1 MSISLKGFDIENN
14 EIELP
19 KILWYEHYIGKFGFE
34 ETFKIGFSGQI
45 PFKLTKVIVT
55 KENKRECECFV
66 DYIELEA
73 NKFGV
78 FHTVK
83 LKSNICRLFENEVL
97 PTSYEEITLKQ
108 ILKNYTK
115 NCNITFQNPSF
126 KDALISNFYIET
138 GMSAFDILQLFF
150 QTFFR
155 KYVFL
160 NEEKQLTFPY
170 FPSNQLNFGRSTL
183 LGKDGKTKWLDY
195 SKIKAV
201 DDRSKLISD
210 AYVKIIYDDEKNF
223 LHLDE
228 ENEFAK
234 SCNIERIKFCNVPKH
249 WQVLLNKGSD
259 FMVRKQN
266 EERFYYELTTKEEIN
281 PFPGMIFKVKEMKNN
296 DTFFILNVLTSVKDC
311 GRKTKISFINYNA

>member
-1 MSISLKGFDIENN
+1 MSITLKGFNIENN

-55 KENKRECECFV
+55 KENKKECECFV

-73 NKFGV
+73 NKFGI

-126 KDALISNFYIET
+126 KDASISDFYVET

-155 KYVFL
+155 RYVFL
-160 NEEKQLTFPY
+160 NEERQLTFP
-170 FPSNQLNFGRSTL
+170 FVPLNPLNFGRSSNSE
-183 LGKDGKTKWLDY
+183 KDKTKLLDY
-195 SKIKAV
+195 NQIKII

-210 AYVKIIYDDEKNF
+210 AYVKIVYEDEQSF
-223 LHLDE
+223 LHLGE

-234 SCNIERIKFCNVPKH
+234 SCNIKRVKYCNVPKH
-249 WQVLLNKGSD
+249 WKVLPQSGSD

-266 EERFYYELTTKEEIN
+266 EERFYYELTTREEVN
-281 PFPGMIFKVKEMKNN
+281 PVPGMIINVKEMKNN
-296 DTFFILNVLTSVKDC
+296 NTFFILKVLTSFKED
-311 GRKTKISFINYNA
+311 GKKTKISFINYND

>member
-19 KILWYEHYIGKFGFE
+19 KVLWYEHYIGKFGFE
-34 ETFKIGFSGQI
+34 ETFKIGFSKRI
-45 PFKLTKVIVT
+45 PFKLAKVIVT
-55 KENKRECECFV
+55 KENKKECECFV

-108 ILKNYTK
+108 ILKNYAK
-115 NCNITFQNPSF
+115 DFNITFQNPSF
-126 KDALISNFYIET
+126 KDASISNFYVET
-138 GMSAFDILQLFF
+138 GMSAFDVLQLFF

-170 FPSNQLNFGRSTL
+170 FPSNQINFGRL
-183 LGKDGKTKWLDY
+183 NKFEKDATIGFNY
-195 SKIKAV
+195 NKIKII
-201 DDRSKLISD
+201 DNRSKLISD
-210 AYVKIIYDDEKNF
+210 AYAKIIYDDEKNF
-223 LHLDE
+223 LHLDT

-234 SCNIERIKFCNVPKH
+234 RCNIKRVKYCNVPKH

-266 EERFYYELTTKEEIN
+266 EKRFYYELTTREEIN
-281 PFPGMIFKVKEMKNN
+281 LFPGIIFKIKEMKNN
-296 DTFFILNVLTSVKDC
+296 DTFFILNVLTSFKDC
-311 GRKTKISFINYNA
+311 GRKTKISFINYRA